1 MVDPR
6 LFRSTMRAIIYAR
19 VSTEEQKRKGYSIEG
34 QIEACKSYAGA
45 KGWEIIKIYK
55 EPKSAKE
62 GSIEKRKELQ
72 RALTFLEV
80 GGADIL
86 LVWRLDRVTRSII
99 DFTKIIERIGNKLA
113 SVTEGLDMSTP
124 SGRLMANILASFAQY
139 ERESNAERTRLGL
152 ERVRKEGKKIGRP
165 PIISDEEK
173 EKIIKLR
180 KRGYTIKEISE
191 KTGIKYN
198 TVKTICYRA
207 GV

>member
-34 QIEACKSYAGA
+34 QIEACKSYARA

-99 DFTKIIERIGNKLA
+99 DFTKIIE
-113 SVTEGLDMSTP
+113 
-124 SGRLMANILASFAQY
+124 
-139 ERESNAERTRLGL
+139 
-152 ERVRKEGKKIGRP
+152 
-165 PIISDEEK
+165 
-173 EKIIKLR
+173 
-180 KRGYTIKEISE
+180 
-191 KTGIKYN
+191 
-198 TVKTICYRA
+198 
-207 GV
+207 